1 MRAVA
6 IDQRAQAT
14 PEQRL
19 RHLRKVSHIA
29 LKGHLLVEESLG
41 RIIAQHCR
49 AASVL
54 DDVKITF
61 YVKTK
66 LARALV
72 GDLHGTALWVL
83 VWKLYLIHTDFVHK
97 VESPGVRR
105 LIKNLIE
112 AKSRWAEES
121 LPAIAND
128 DQLATRFAD
137 SIQCILGALAAIEMR
152 VRENAA
158 SGGGKSLTGNEV
170 IKQVVPNHKRNGLAA
185 P

>member
-6 IDQRAQAT
+6 IDHCVQAT
-14 PEQRL
+14 PGQKL
-19 RHLRKVSHIA
+19 QHLRKVSHLA
-29 LKGHLLVEESLG
+29 LKGHLLVEESLV

-54 DDVKITF
+54 DDVKMTF
-61 YVKTK
+61 YFKAK

-72 GDLHGTALWVL
+72 GDLHGAALWDL

-112 AKSRWAEES
+112 AKSRWAEEP

-137 SIQCILGALAAIEMR
+137 SIQCVLGALAAIEMR
-152 VRENAA
+152 VRDNAA
-158 SGGGKSLTGNEV
+158 RGRGKWLTGNGV
-170 IKQVVPNHKRNGLAA
+170 IKHEVPNYTKTRRAA
-185 P
+185 T